1 MKQRNVTAQM
11 SLLINEMA
19 VGTYVPGVVAKK
31 IVDHL
36 KENDPKLLTDWL
48 MAHAE
53 GFIRNA
59 INNRDKANRATNRTL
74 ARRNEFK
81 QAAKQLEG
89 GDPEALTNFLNEVYE
104 TEGGTK
110 VPLKKMSAKD
120 LEYAA
125 FRFGVRAQENTLRKV
140 FLETLSKKL
149 SPNQTVSDLYSEDDL
164 ARIWNSI
171 N

>member
-1 MKQRNVTAQM
+1 MKQRNVSAQM
-11 SLLINEMA
+11 SLVINDMA
-19 VGTYVPGVVAKK
+19 VGSYVPGVIAKK

-36 KENDPKLLTDWL
+36 KVNDPRLLQDWL

-59 INNRDKANRATNRTL
+59 INNRDKAARASNRTL
-74 ARRNEFK
+74 ARRQEFK

-89 GDPEALTNFLNEVYE
+89 GDPEALTNFLGEVYE
-104 TEGGTK
+104 TENGTK
-110 VPLKKMSAKD
+110 VPLKKMGPKD

-125 FRFGVRAQENTLRKV
+125 HRFGVRASENTLRKT
-140 FLETLSKKL
+140 FLEVLSKKL
-149 SPNQTVSDLYSEDDL
+149 SPDQTVADLYTEDDL

>member
-1 MKQRNVTAQM
+1 MKQRNVSAQM

-19 VGTYVPGVVAKK
+19 VGTYVPGVIAKK

-36 KENDPKLLTDWL
+36 RENDPKLLSDWL
-48 MAHAE
+48 HAHAE

-89 GDPEALTNFLNEVYE
+89 GDPEALTNFLNEVVE
-104 TEGGTK
+104 TENGTK
-110 VPLKKMSAKD
+110 VPLKKLDSAG
-120 LEYAA
+120 LEWTAQ
-125 FRFGVRAQENTLRKV
+125 RFGVRAQENGLRKIY
-140 FLETLSKKL
+140 LETLAKKL
-149 SPNQTVSDLYSEDDL
+149 SPGQTVGDVYTEDDL

>member
-1 MKQRNVTAQM
+1 MKNRNVSAQM
-11 SLLINEMA
+11 SLIINEYA
-19 VGTYVPGVVAKK
+19 VGSYVPGVVAKK

-36 KENDPKLLTDWL
+36 KENDPKLLSDWL

-59 INNRDKANRATNRTL
+59 INSRDKAARSTNRTM

-89 GDPEALTNFLNEVYE
+89 GDPEALTNFLSEVYE
-104 TEGGTK
+104 TENGTK
-110 VPLKKMSAKD
+110 VPLKKMNAKD

-125 FRFGVRAQENTLRKV
+125 FRFGVRAQENTLRKT
-140 FLETLSKKL
+140 FLEILSKKL
-149 SPNQTVSDLYSEDDL
+149 SPEQTVSDLYSEDDL

>member
-1 MKQRNVTAQM
+1 MKQRNVSAQM

-19 VGTYVPGVVAKK
+19 VGTYVPGVVAKQ

-36 KENDPKLLTDWL
+36 KENDPKLLHDWL
-48 MAHAE
+48 LAHAE

-89 GDPEALTNFLNEVYE
+89 GDPEALTNFLNEAVE
-104 TEGGTK
+104 TENGTK
-110 VPLKKMSAKD
+110 VPLKKLDAPG
-120 LEYAA
+120 LEWAA
-125 FRFGVRAQENTLRKV
+125 YRFGVRAQENGLRKV
-140 FLETLSKKL
+140 YLETLAKKL
-149 SPNQTVSDLYSEDDL
+149 SPGQTVGDIYTEDDL